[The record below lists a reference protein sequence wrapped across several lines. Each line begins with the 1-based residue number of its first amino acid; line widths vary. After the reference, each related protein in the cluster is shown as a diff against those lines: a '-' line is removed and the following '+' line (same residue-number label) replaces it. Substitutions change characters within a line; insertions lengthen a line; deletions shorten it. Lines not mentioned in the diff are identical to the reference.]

1 MEQRNRYLR
10 HLTRV
15 LKPLPLDLLVRLSI
29 VIFRIARLARRF
41 FATAAVAPRGG

>member
-1 MEQRNRYLR
+1 MEQRNRCLR

-15 LKPLPLDLLVRLSI
+15 IKPLPLDLLLQLLI

-41 FATAAVAPRGG
+41 FTAASDAPRGV